1 MNGQIQGGDM
11 VQVDFARLKKVADQV
26 DALQQG
32 QLLGKFQPTRIPK
45 IDFPTTP
52 LSVSSFEAGVSPD
65 CTYRLISAALEEAK
79 HTLLVYVYEIHAD
92 YMVELVKKAH
102 EKGAKIRLMY
112 DRGGTHPEEREVLDA
127 LEDDGFEVR
136 PAPSSGGR
144 GVFTVCHQKFVVIDG
159 KTVVVESA
167 NWAKTSIP
175 LIEQGD
181 PFKKGNRE
189 WMLRMD
195 DAEIS
200 KFFTSVF
207 DADWNIPDLGGP
219 GALVSVDED
228 DIVEALMVP
237 AELVSYPQKVFEID
251 KFDGSVDVM
260 PIFSPDNYFDV
271 ISDRLEKAEESII
284 LQQQYI
290 LAGDKV
296 DDLLQIVAE
305 RRDKGVDVRI
315 MASATFPKNWNLTV
329 ETLDAVGLKDC
340 LKALNL
346 KFFTHLHNKGVIV
359 DRTHVAVSSTNWS
372 ANSITKA
379 REAGVLLTSK
389 HLAGYYAKVFDEDWD
404 EGIAADDVKKKLL
417 EVSGGEIV

>member
-1 MNGQIQGGDM
+1 MAKI
-11 VQVDFARLKKVADQV
+11 DFVRLKKVADQV
-26 DALQQG
+26 DALQQS
-32 QLLGKFQPTRIPK
+32 QALGKFRPERIPN
-45 IDFPTTP
+45 IVFPTAP
-52 LSVSSFEAGVSPD
+52 FSCSAFEAGVSPD

-79 HTLLVYVYEIHAD
+79 HTLLVYVYEIHAE
-92 YMVELVKKAH
+92 YMVDLVKQAH
-102 EKGAKIRLMY
+102 AKGAKVRLMY
-112 DRGGTHPEEREVLDA
+112 DRGGTHAEERDVLEA
-127 LEDDGFEVR
+127 LADNGLEIK

-167 NWAKTSIP
+167 NWAETSIP
-175 LIEQGD
+175 LVEEGD

-195 DAEIS
+195 DAEVA
-200 KFFTSVF
+200 KFFTAVF
-207 DADWNIPDLGGP
+207 DADWNIPDLGEP
-219 GALVSVDED
+219 GGLVSVDEG
-228 DIVEALMVP
+228 DIVEAMMVP
-237 AELVSYPQKVFEID
+237 AELVARPQKIFDID
-251 KFDGSVDVM
+251 KFDGATAVM

-271 ISDRLEKAEESII
+271 VSARLEKAEESII
-284 LQQQYI
+284 LQQQYV

-305 RRDKGVDVRI
+305 RREKGVDVRI

-359 DRTHVAVSSTNWS
+359 DRTQVAVSSTNWS

-389 HLAGYYAKVFDEDWD
+389 HLAGYYAGVFDEDWN
-404 EGIAADDVKKKLL
+404 EGIAADDVRKKLL
-417 EVSGGEIV
+417 EVGGGEIV

>member
-1 MNGQIQGGDM
+1 M
-11 VQVDFARLKKVADQV
+11 VQIDFARLKKVADQV

-32 QLLGKFQPTRIPK
+32 QLLGKFRPDRIPK
-45 IDFPTTP
+45 IVFPAAP
-52 LSVSSFEAGVSPD
+52 LSCSAFEAAVSPD

-79 HTLLVYVYEIHAD
+79 HTLLVYVYEIHAEYLVD
-92 YMVELVKKAH
+92 LVKQAH
-102 EKGAKIRLMY
+102 AKGAKVRLMY
-112 DRGGTHPEEREVLDA
+112 DRGGTHAEERDVLDA
-127 LEDDGFEVR
+127 LDDTGFEIK

-167 NWAKTSIP
+167 NWAETSIP
-175 LIEQGD
+175 LIEDGD

-195 DAEIS
+195 DAEIA

-207 DADWNIPDLGGP
+207 DADWEIPDLGEA

-228 DIVEALMVP
+228 DVTGSLMVP
-237 AELVSYPQKVFEID
+237 AELVARPQKTFDID
-251 KFDGSVDVM
+251 KFNGATNVM

-271 ISDRLEKAEESII
+271 ISALLEKAEKSII
-284 LQQQYI
+284 LQQQYV

-305 RRDKGVDVRI
+305 RREKGVDVRI
-315 MASATFPKNWNLTV
+315 MASATFPKNWNLTI

-379 REAGVLLTSK
+379 REAGVLLTSP
-389 HLAGYYAKVFDEDWD
+389 HLAGYYAGVFDEDWN
-404 EGIAADDVKKKLL
+404 EGIAADDVRKKLL
-417 EVSGGEIV
+417 DVGGGEIV